1 MHDTTFQACS
11 KRPLSAYQQV
21 QTSAE
26 SNTSEHTSAVFA
38 WSSCVSLCQTD
49 NHSTKVDPP
58 RHRRVDAAA
67 VISFKWL
74 LNAHKLS

>member
-1 MHDTTFQACS
+1 M
-11 KRPLSAYQQV
+11 
-21 QTSAE
+21 
-26 SNTSEHTSAVFA
+26 FA

-74 LNAHKLS
+74 LNAHKHLVCSIVLSVFLLSDV